1 MSLFSIANFDES
13 MTSLPSGGGECN
25 IIEVDTLTEL
35 KAKTADEALGKIYF
49 VKKDES
55 GNDLNH
61 YYVYDFTKS
70 QFITLGEGG
79 ESVIKVYEYK
89 DELPYPASLEEFKA
103 MFGKIYVLKKIRKDN
118 YGFSIDSV
126 STIEEMKER
135 DVDSSKDGDVIKVLE
150 DGNIYKY
157 VATNNEWVIATAGT
171 DYKVINENSYFV
183 ANIAA
188 LKDWIALGNT
198 EESFDTQ
205 IKNGWVYPYTAL
217 ITDSISLETMESW
230 LEEYNI
236 NFQIIS
242 TPFEVTE
249 ANKIYCIK
257 GDGFY
262 TYLYLNENNKVTPI
276 PLTSMKTLPAL
287 VALMYT
293 KMHDPIDTSKF
304 LLSDTAFNTF
314 LTNQD
319 ADATFL
325 AKPTTVTSIDIHNT
339 EEQIGDN
346 LYRFNQGVGTLSNR
360 NILFTGIGN
369 NLASNSATDKNMM
382 DNIIIGNCV
391 NNMTLSDQSG
401 KIDDRTLT
409 AIFSGYPMITG
420 DYFVDSGAKL
430 FKTEFNYVFKIKF
443 SNNNTA
449 KCYYWDVNEDVTYI
463 EATGITAFAS
473 GTTYYT
479 KEGDTYTA
487 VTGDFVS
494 GTTYYT
500 QEPIYTPVVKVKTYA
515 VGN

>member
-55 GNDLNH
+55 SNDLNH

-79 ESVIKVYEYK
+79 ESVIKEYEYL
-89 DELPYPASLEEFKA
+89 DELPYPASLDEFKA
-103 MFGKIYVLKKIRKDN
+103 MFGKIYIVKKIRKDN
-118 YGFSIDSV
+118 YGFSINSV

-171 DYKVINENSYFV
+171 DYKFINENFYFV

-205 IKNGWVYPYTAL
+205 IKSRWMKPYTAL
-217 ITDSISLETMESW
+217 ITDSISLETMRENLGDMFSIVENIDNVTKEGIIYYVINDTPDYDSGYYFFYEEKPCYIA
-230 LEEYNI
+230 LE
-236 NFQIIS
+236 
-242 TPFEVTE
+242 
-249 ANKIYCIK
+249 
-257 GDGFY
+257 
-262 TYLYLNENNKVTPI
+262 
-276 PLTSMKTLPAL
+276 SMKTLPAL

-346 LYRFNQGVGTLSNR
+346 LYCFNQGVGTMSNR
-360 NILFTGIGN
+360 NILFTGIGK

-420 DYFVDSGAKL
+420 DYFVSSEAKL

-449 KCYYWDVNEDVTYI
+449 KCYYWDVNEDVTYT

-500 QEPIYTPVVKVKTYA
+500 QEPVYTPVVKVKTYA